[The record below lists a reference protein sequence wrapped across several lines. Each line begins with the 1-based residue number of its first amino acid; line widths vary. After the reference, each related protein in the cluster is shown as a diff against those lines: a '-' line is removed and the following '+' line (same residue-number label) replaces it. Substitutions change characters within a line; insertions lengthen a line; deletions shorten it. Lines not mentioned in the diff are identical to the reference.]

1 MKDEV
6 VVVTG
11 ASAGLGRAIARHF
24 GRKGARVG
32 LLARGVDGLE
42 GAKREIEAAG
52 SFDADDMPIVEERD
66 LGLGDHEDPV
76 HVIAVG

>member
-24 GRKGARVG
+24 GSQGAKVG

-52 SFDADDMPIVEERD
+52 GSAIVLPTDVAEIGRASCRER
-66 LGLGDHEDPV
+66 V
-76 HVIAVG
+76 